1 MFYNLIR
8 GLGKGFGCMNNNDIW
23 NLFLEKI
30 SKKVSL
36 MSYNYIFKDLK
47 LHSYKNSIVTIIVPN
62 NELLLQNITKNY
74 NDIIEDIFN
83 DITNDSCEIRYV
95 FEDEINNIKED
106 IININENKE
115 VDNNNYNSF
124 DDSDDDL
131 THYKYNSNFK
141 EEYTFDTFV
150 VGESNK
156 LAYGTALSV
165 AQNPG
170 KLYNPYFIYA
180 KSGLGKTHLLH
191 AIGNY
196 IVTHSDKKVLYIT
209 AEEFSNDYRSIINTK
224 NKSENNIS
232 YLEAFR
238 KKYRNIDVLMID
250 DIQFLQNMQKS
261 QIEFTNTFNSLYD
274 NEKQIIIASDT
285 SIDDYKYLEDRLKTR
300 FRWGLTES
308 INPPEIELKK
318 NIIRNKIK
326 INNYDLDI
334 NEDVIDYIASNCGS
348 DIRNLEGS
356 VLRIVAYKATFNID
370 NVTLD
375 IAKEA
380 LQEFVTDKVYRTNSV
395 EKIIDIVAKY
405 FNLDGSMLKGKMK
418 KKNVTDAR
426 AIAMYLS
433 RIMTDESLQRIGLE
447 FGGRD
452 HSTVIYSHEKISNE
466 LKTNIKLQEEIKIL
480 KDKICE

>member
-1 MFYNLIR
+1 MT
-8 GLGKGFGCMNNNDIW
+8 KEDIW
-23 NLFLEKI
+23 SQFLLKI
-30 SKKVSL
+30 KKKVSL

-47 LHSYKNSIVTIIVPN
+47 LYSYENSKITIIIPE

-74 NDIIEDIFN
+74 SDIIEEILNDITDDTCEVKYVFEKDIKNKEIIVINDEKKKLNN
-83 DITNDSCEIRYV
+83 DITN
-95 FEDEINNIKED
+95 
-106 IININENKE
+106 
-115 VDNNNYNSF
+115 
-124 DDSDDDL
+124 
-131 THYKYNSNFK
+131 YKYSSNFNPK
-141 EEYTFDTFV
+141 YTFDTFV
-150 VGESNK
+150 VGNSNK
-156 LAYGTALSV
+156 LAYGTALTV

-180 KSGLGKTHLLH
+180 KSGLGKTHLMH

-196 IVTHSDKKVLYIT
+196 IVSHSDKKVLYIT
-209 AEEFSNDYRSIINTK
+209 AEQFSNDYRAIINTK
-224 NKSENNIS
+224 NKSDNNIS

-238 KKYRNIDVLMID
+238 EKYRNVDVLMID
-250 DIQFLQNMQKS
+250 DIQFLEKMPKS
-261 QIEFTNTFNSLYD
+261 QIEFTNTFNTLYD

-285 SIDDYKYLEDRLKTR
+285 SINDYKYLEERLKTR

-318 NIIRNKIK
+318 NIIRNKIM

-334 NEDVIDYIASNCGS
+334 NEDVIDYIANNCGN
-348 DIRNLEGS
+348 DIRNLEGA
-356 VLRIVAYKATFNID
+356 VVRIVAYKATFNIPQ
-370 NVTLD
+370 VTLE
-375 IAKEA
+375 IAQEA
-380 LQEFVTDKVYRTNSV
+380 LQEFVPKTVYRTNSV
-395 EKIIDIVAKY
+395 SKIIDVVSKY
-405 FNLDGSMLKGKMK
+405 FNLDSAMLKGKMK

-452 HSTVIYSHEKISNE
+452 HSTVIYSQEKISNE
-466 LKTNIKLQEEIKIL
+466 LKTNIKLQEENKIL